1 MPNVIGGPIPGY
13 VKNQIVKR
21 QSIKGSGTSSNRTPQ
36 QISALNSPT
45 AWVKL
50 ASGVSVDGN
59 RLQKNS
65 LPSSYSGMGLAKN
78 HVLFGGFSSL
88 NGNKLSQR
96 DTFQEIYGSGDS
108 QFGLVPMPGIES
120 IDVKH
125 LNNGSIRS
133 AEVKIKAYNKTQFSI
148 LDILYMRLGYVML
161 LEWGNSNYINN
172 SGGYENMG
180 PTIIESGFFTD
191 AFSKKSPTEILIDI
205 SKKRQSTS
213 GNYDAIYG
221 RISNFDWS
229 FSQDGSY
236 DITLNLIS
244 IGDIVESLR
253 VDVTPSKKWIDFINE
268 YQEKLSPTSGSSE
281 VTPPESTETTE
292 STPPQELEENQKSEQ
307 EKEASPVKNRL
318 LAHLFVQK
326 LYHKQATTPPST
338 ETETDDTSETSDNS
352 TNNHLIYYKIG
363 ADEIGIGDFITP
375 TGSLV
380 ITQTTTQGGFLGFF
394 EEEVT
399 EVTSQID
406 TEPTNQT
413 KFDVVYFEYT
423 NGDAPDPPIP
433 DDLGYYIRFG
443 YLLDYIQN
451 YIIPKVDKGKGDKNP
466 PLINLSFK
474 NSDPKQPNLM
484 YYFPD
489 QISLDPRVCIVN
501 STLGSLSLF
510 PLLFDWTREKIE
522 RIGANTMNIYISFS
536 TIQQSME
543 TNTDEDGKVNLFA
556 FLSSICS
563 ALNVALG
570 GVNNLQPIIDEDSN
584 TIRIIDS
591 SYIPPLRK
599 DYSLLLYGY
608 KGDEST
614 IVRNFDLKTGIT
626 SDYAYLIT
634 VGSTDKGY
642 AKGSENTMFSKWN
655 QGITDRYKQELTTAT
670 TSSPESDAA
679 ENYRNNFYAKGKLAL
694 GYKYNGDAIAPELDN
709 NSIDKNISI
718 ASEFYKY
725 AQSKVHQKYK
735 NYASP
740 SQGFM
745 SLSLGLTL
753 DGIAGLRIGDAI
765 NIDTRIFPVNYPT
778 TLRFIIKSISHK
790 LSGQDWE
797 TILDTVVVTENF
809 KPDGSPVV
817 PFFTLKAEVQAL
829 SNLKSVTLDKT
840 TGNINI
846 PSWYTDWKTAFNT
859 PPSVTPTLGAGGPA
873 IIIGDSQT
881 PAISQY
887 ATKAKLLG
895 DGQTQGPSTLWKIG
909 CFLVNPARKDLS
921 LLDFLKSYGTDPS
934 VKYVVINI
942 GTNGGFN
949 NTDAQVKELV
959 SEVKKHFPSAALL
972 AVQGSWGWGGNV
984 NVTETQVK
992 AYYDKFRKEGV
1003 TILEPPIGNHTT
1015 DHPNALTKRKDG
1027 QLIFKLIGEAIDAAI
1042 GG

>member
-36 QISALNSPT
+36 QIAALNSPT

-65 LPSSYSGMGLAKN
+65 LPSSYSGIGLAKN

-96 DTFQEIYGSGDS
+96 DTFQEIYGSGDN

-191 AFSKKSPTEILIDI
+191 AFSKKSPTEVLIDI

-236 DITLNLIS
+236 DITLKLIS
-244 IGDIVESLR
+244 IGDIIESLR

-268 YQEKLSPTSGSSE
+268 YQEKLAPEPEPTE

-292 STPPQELEENQKSEQ
+292 STPPQELDENQKSEQ

-363 ADEIGIGDFITP
+363 TDEIGIGDFITP

-399 EVTSQID
+399 EITAQIN

-474 NSDPKQPNLM
+474 GGNIM

-510 PLLFDWTREKIE
+510 PLLFDWTREKE
-522 RIGANTMNIYISFS
+522 QRIGAYTPNIYISFS

-591 SYIPPLRK
+591 SYIPSLRK

-634 VGSTDKGY
+634 VGSTNKGY

-655 QGITDRYKQELTTAT
+655 QGIIDRYKQELTTAT
-670 TSSPESDAA
+670 TTSPESDAA

-765 NIDTRIFPVNYPT
+765 NVDTRIFPVNYPT

-797 TILDTVVVTENF
+797 TVLDTVVVTENY
-809 KPDGSPVV
+809 KPDGSPVI
-817 PFFTLKAEVQAL
+817 PFSTLKAEVQAL

-840 TGNINI
+840 TGNINV

-873 IIIGDSQT
+873 IIIGDSQSPSIAQFT
-881 PAISQY
+881 
-887 ATKAKLLG
+887 TKAKLLG
-895 DGQTQGPSTLWKIG
+895 DGKTEGASTLWQVGLTTPGLIG
-909 CFLVNPARKDLS
+909 
-921 LLDFLKSYGTDPS
+921 FLKTYPTDPS
-934 VKYVVINI
+934 VNYVVINI
-942 GTNGGFN
+942 GTNDGYNPGTPI
-949 NTDAQVKELV
+949 TDLV
-959 SEVKKHFPSAALL
+959 NEVKKHFPSAALL
-972 AVQGSWGWGGNV
+972 AVQGSWNWGLLKNI
-984 NVTETQVK
+984 TPSQVS
-992 AYYDKFRKEGV
+992 AFYAKFSALGV
-1003 TILEPPIGNHTT
+1003 TILNPPIGDINFQVA
-1015 DHPNALTKRKDG
+1015 HPDASNTPS
-1027 QLIFKLIGEAIDAAI
+1027 FKEIGKSIDAAI